1 MIRDSVSAV
10 LIATLLWFPKD
21 GKKISS
27 LENPINVRIETFK
40 GTYKPETDRNKIS
53 CAKILASMMLP
64 CERVFLNKIRRIK
77 FDAKIWMPLI
87 EALPPNDLPLD
98 FGLEICWQ
106 KLSVTL
112 VEGGLSPTSFDVTYE
127 CEKHGG
133 KYCMLLLLFFDC
145 LFLLHFW
152 HDLCINSCFDDYWIQ
167 YVFFFKLVLYVIWKW
182 LKSKECDKMF
192 NEVDDGEWDILD
204 DDDVLSDSEKE

>member
-1 MIRDSVSAV
+1 MIRHSVSAV
-10 LIATLLWFPKD
+10 LITTLLWFPKD

-64 CERVFLNKIRRIK
+64 GERVFLNKIRRIK

-87 EALPPNDLPLD
+87 EAVPPNDLPLD

-112 VEGGLSPTSFDVTYE
+112 VEGDLSPTSLDVTYE

-133 KYCMLLLLFFDC
+133 KYSMLLLLFFDC
-145 LFLLHFW
+145 FLLHFW
-152 HDLCINSCFDDYWIQ
+152 HDLCINSCFDDYRIK
-167 YVFFFKLVLYVIWKW
+167 YMFFL
-182 LKSKECDKMF
+182 
-192 NEVDDGEWDILD
+192 
-204 DDDVLSDSEKE
+204 